1 MATSLIAFGAN
12 LGNRTDSLDRAIN
25 RLSKHA
31 QVDVTACSRPYQTKP
46 VGGPPGQDD
55 FLNAALHIDTTLSP
69 QQLLKLLQDV
79 EAELGRER
87 VERWSQRTIDLDLLL
102 YDALILNHDNLQI
115 PHPHMSFRRFVLE
128 PAAEIAGTLI
138 HPQNGWTIQQLLDHL
153 GSSVNYLA
161 LVGPPGCGKTNLV
174 QRVTERLSGQPLL
187 TPAAPDVTTIE
198 NENKLI
204 EQRDAILAQFDT
216 TEPGDFAI
224 SDFWLAQSGAYLAY
238 QQDGETT
245 DPLPVDIQKTLSEAH
260 QPKLRIL
267 IDDAATNLE
276 KGIQLHLRELAL
288 QPQQGPLLHLTTA
301 DPEVLLQ
308 EVEAA
313 VHSMR

>member
-1 MATSLIAFGAN
+1 
-12 LGNRTDSLDRAIN
+12 
-25 RLSKHA
+25 
-31 QVDVTACSRPYQTKP
+31 VTARSRPYQTKP

-55 FLNAALHIDTTLSP
+55 FLNAALRINTTLSP

-102 YDALILNHDNLQI
+102 YDSLILNHDNLQI

-138 HPQNGWTIQQLLDHL
+138 HPQNGWTIQQLLNHL
-153 GSSVNYLA
+153 ESSVNYLA

-174 QRVTERLSGQPLL
+174 KRVTKRLSGQSLL
-187 TPAAPDVTTIE
+187 TPAAPEVTTIE
-198 NENKLI
+198 SEIKLI
-204 EQRDAILAQFDT
+204 EQRDVVLARFNT
-216 TEPGDFAI
+216 TEPSNFAI
-224 SDFWLAQSGAYLAY
+224 SDFWLAQSVAYLAC
-238 QQDGETT
+238 QPDAETT
-245 DPLPVDIQKTLSEAH
+245 DPLPAGVHETLSGAH

-267 IDDAATNLE
+267 IDDAATDLE
-276 KGIQLHLRELAL
+276 KGIQQQLRDLAL

-313 VHSMR
+313 VQSMR